1 MSIFPESWPVPQ
13 RRAFVGE
20 FVSLS
25 PLDAAR
31 DAAQLYAVTHG
42 APEIEALWDYL
53 PYGPFASENAMRD
66 WLFSMQ
72 NGAEPLFYT
81 VTEQKTQHR
90 VGNLSLMSLAPEC
103 GRAEIGHVWYAPI
116 VQRTK
121 VNTESVFLL
130 LSYLFDELGYRR
142 AEWKCN
148 NRNEASKKAALRL
161 GFQYEGLFRQHLV
174 VKGENRDTAWFSM
187 LDSEWPGRKANFQR
201 WLYEDDSISLSE
213 LNAT

>member
-1 MSIFPESWPVPQ
+1 MNPFPDCWPSPQ
-13 RRAFVGE
+13 RRVFEGQ
-20 FVSLS
+20 FVSLA

-31 DAAQLYAVTHG
+31 DAAELFAITHG
-42 APEIEALWDYL
+42 SPDIEALWDYL
-53 PYGPFASENAMRD
+53 PYGPFASANAMRD
-66 WLFSMQ
+66 WLLSMQ
-72 NGAEPLFYT
+72 KSDDPLFFT
-81 VTEQKTQHR
+81 VFDQKKR
-90 VGNLSLMSLAPEC
+90 SVGNLSLMSVAPGH

-187 LDSEWPGRKANFQR
+187 LDNEWPRYRANFRR
-201 WLYEDDSISLSE
+201 WLYEDDSPSLSQ
-213 LNAT
+213 LNTL